1 MPPQTASVNSFISGI
16 LPFVL
21 VIGIFYFMMIRP
33 QRAEQKKHQ
42 QMLDALGKN
51 DEVITSGGIHGTVIS
66 VKDKSVTIR
75 IDENVKIEVEKNC
88 VAQVVKKQSANQG
101 N

>member
-1 MPPQTASVNSFISGI
+1 MPPQTASANSFISGI

-51 DEVITSGGIHGTVIS
+51 DEVITSGGIHGTVVN
-66 VKDKSVTIR
+66 VKDKSVTLR
-75 IDENVKIEVEKNC
+75 IDENVKIELEKNC